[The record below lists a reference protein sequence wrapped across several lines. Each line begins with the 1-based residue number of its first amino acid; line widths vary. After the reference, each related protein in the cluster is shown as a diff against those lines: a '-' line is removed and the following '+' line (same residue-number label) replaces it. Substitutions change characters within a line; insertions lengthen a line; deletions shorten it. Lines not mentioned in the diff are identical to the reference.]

1 MAGGLGVFARNMKK
15 ILKEKEVIYELIDE
29 EFFTIWYP

>member
-1 MAGGLGVFARNMKK
+1 MKK